1 MKTIERLRELE
12 KKATATPWSNGW
24 NDGDDDGTA
33 KEMVLG
39 PQMKTADGRGVVGSM
54 PLEFVYVWDFACSV
68 PKGSRKQ
75 AQAQV
80 DAELIAESRNALPA
94 LLAVVEAQAAEIAAW
109 RYRPMNFTD
118 PNCTFTL
125 ADADALWDRIVRA
138 KQTTDAAIRT
148 LEGDA

>member
-12 KKATATPWSNGW
+12 KSATTPRPWKPEEVGEAFRWFRKMGDHNTFTTQ
-24 NDGDDDGTA
+24 DG
-33 KEMVLG
+33 
-39 PQMKTADGRGVVGSM
+39 
-54 PLEFVYVWDFACSV
+54 
-68 PKGSRKQ
+68 
-75 AQAQV
+75 
-80 DAELIAESRNALPA
+80 ELAAAAVNAIPA

-138 KQTTDAAIRT
+138 KQTTDAAIRAM
-148 LEGDA
+148 EGEAQ